1 MISHFYHNRIWK
13 YQVWD
18 SLLYWFFIPAAVICA
33 GKAFDVLVG
42 LGAFADTNMLVVTA
56 LLLITAGST
65 LICQSMKDLLEFGG
79 GTVNP
84 LRPPR
89 ELVKQGSYRICRHPM
104 FLGYDIAALGVVL
117 LFCSPGML
125 IFSYPLFIF
134 LEVRFLRKEEKILK
148 MRFRDAF
155 EDYQRRV
162 GFLIPINF
170 RRTHQ

>member
-1 MISHFYHNRIWK
+1 MIASFFNSRIWK
-13 YQVWD
+13 YQVRD

-33 GKAFDVLVG
+33 GTVFDIL
-42 LGAFADTNMLVVTA
+42 LNLAPFTETNTVAVPA
-56 LLLITAGST
+56 LLLLTAGST
-65 LICQSMKDLLEFGG
+65 LICQSMKDLLEYGG

-125 IFSYPLFIF
+125 IFSYPLLIV

-148 MRFRDAF
+148 IRFRDAF
-155 EDYQRRV
+155 EDYQRQV
-162 GFLIPINF
+162 SFLIPIHF
-170 RRTHQ
+170 RRTNQ